1 MKAALASIPRPHG
14 TSLCAAEARRLAGL
28 LVQGFFLGNVLPMT
42 AVVGDLVETSPTRVC
57 NAYLLDDQAGRGRG
71 WVGLTLATGLLWFGR
86 LIVTLMQREAQALR
100 AAPAND
106 SAESTVR

>member
-1 MKAALASIPRPHG
+1 M
-14 TSLCAAEARRLAGL
+14 
-28 LVQGFFLGNVLPMT
+28 
-42 AVVGDLVETSPTRVC
+42 
-57 NAYLLDDQAGRGRG
+57 
-71 WVGLTLATGLLWFGR
+71 GLTLATGLLWFGR